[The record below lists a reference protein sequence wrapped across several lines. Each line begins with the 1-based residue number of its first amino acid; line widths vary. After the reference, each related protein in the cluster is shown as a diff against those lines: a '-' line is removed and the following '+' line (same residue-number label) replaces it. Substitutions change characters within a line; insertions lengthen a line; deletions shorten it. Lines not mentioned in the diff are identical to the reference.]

1 MKPADTVSVVI
12 VTSGDGMNELQIVQQ
27 YKEYM
32 TAHMVSGVMRVGLH
46 LLHCGT
52 WES

>member
-27 YKEYM
+27 YKDYM
-32 TAHMVSGVMRVGLH
+32 IAHMVSGLMGIESH
-46 LLHCGT
+46 L
-52 WES
+52 